1 MPINKS
7 TGPLKFFNV
16 VISYTEHN
24 TVPATVAAV
33 DAEEARLKVITQMND
48 QVDSLVVVSVTEIPL
63 ENDAPVNMDN
73 LPDGVTK
80 LSDHKH

>member
-1 MPINKS
+1 MPINQS

-63 ENDAPVNMDN
+63 ENDAPVDMDN

>member
-7 TGPLKFFNV
+7 TGPLKFYNV
-16 VISYTEHN
+16 VITYTEHN

-33 DAEEARLKVITQMND
+33 DAEDARRKVVVQLSD
-48 QVDSLVVVSVTEIPL
+48 QVEDLVVVSVTEIPL
-63 ENDAPVNMDN
+63 ENDAPVDMNN
-73 LPDGVTK
+73 LPEGVTK